1 MTQAQTSLTNSQNQ
15 LRELYRQAQELI
27 RQYQQAAQQRQ
38 AQEAA
43 RRDKL
48 VQDLNNVMADN
59 ARNMQSL
66 EQQLG
71 RLANMLRDVAEKVA
85 QGLGDDKA
93 VAELKKIRQI
103 IPTTVS
109 Y

>member
-1 MTQAQTSLTNSQNQ
+1 
-15 LRELYRQAQELI
+15 
-27 RQYQQAAQQRQ
+27 
-38 AQEAA
+38 
-43 RRDKL
+43 
-48 VQDLNNVMADN
+48 MADN